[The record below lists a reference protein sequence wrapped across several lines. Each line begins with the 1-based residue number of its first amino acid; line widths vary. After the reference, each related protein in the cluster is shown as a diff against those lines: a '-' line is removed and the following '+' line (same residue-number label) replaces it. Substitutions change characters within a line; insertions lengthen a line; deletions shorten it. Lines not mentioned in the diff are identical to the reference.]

1 MTFYNGEISRISRI
15 YPQSNNEETITQIYT
30 EGRCAWNRLFK
41 NINVLKGRI
50 SKGEGWVSPVAQ
62 WMRICLPVQ
71 ESQTQPLAW
80 KIPRTAEQLSPCA
93 ATAEA

>member
-30 EGRCAWNRLFK
+30 EVHCAWNRLFK

-80 KIPRTAEQLSPCA
+80 EDPTYRRAAEPTCCNC
-93 ATAEA
+93 